1 MARKVLATYLV
12 VAALATCASHANP
25 QADAGSAAHPVS
37 SQPMM
42 MNGQHVRGTTPVEMT
57 CYSKNYKKAYKL
69 TGDKQL
75 ADGTACHL
83 CHMNC

>member
-1 MARKVLATYLV
+1 MLRNVITTIFAIGIFSLT
-12 VAALATCASHANP
+12 AS
-25 QADAGSAAHPVS
+25 ADPHTTSIGGSGPS
-37 SQPMM
+37 NSQPMM
-42 MNGQHVRGTTPVEMT
+42 MNGQHIRGTTPVEMT